1 MIGIG
6 IEGERKRKRK
16 RSEERRRER
25 EKREKEAENG
35 KKKIH
40 SPLDRLL
47 LVRLGVGEAFDGPGL
62 APEEASEVGAL
73 ERVLVGGVGE
83 VRRERREKTEVSEL
97 RR

>member
-1 MIGIG
+1 MTFLR
-6 IEGERKRKRK
+6 ERERKERKRSRKRK
-16 RSEERRRER
+16 
-25 EKREKEAENG
+25 KKK

>member
-1 MIGIG
+1 MR
-6 IEGERKRKRK
+6 ERERERERGQRK
-16 RSEERRRER
+16 EDER
-25 EKREKEAENG
+25 EKREKKKPKTE